1 MRRKHI
7 HKLFVLGVTLF
18 TMLTSCEKNIDFK
31 LNTVTDQVVVDASI
45 ENGQLPVVVLTK
57 SFSYFSSINPQLL
70 ESSFLHGAQVIVSDG
85 LQTQKLKEDTVTIA
99 PGYQLYYY
107 TIDTI
112 NTPSPIRGQLNTTY
126 KLDVFY
132 AGQHY
137 DATTTI
143 PYIYKRPDS
152 LWWKPA
158 PQNPDTNKVV
168 VMVQATDPPGLGNY
182 VRYYTKRNSQS
193 FYPGPNSVFD
203 DQVIDGTTYQIQV
216 IPGVNRNEK
225 IDPEDNFF
233 FKGDSVTLKL
243 SSIDKTTY
251 TFWNTMEFNY
261 ASIGN
266 PFASPNKVI
275 GNVSNGALGAF
286 CGYASAYR
294 TLIIPR

>member
-1 MRRKHI
+1 MKRKYI
-7 HKLFVLGVTLF
+7 HKLIFLAVF
-18 TMLTSCEKNIDFK
+18 TTLTSCEKNINFK
-31 LNTVTDQVVVDASI
+31 LNTVGDEVVVDASI

-57 SFSYFSSINPQLL
+57 SFSYFSSINPELL
-70 ESSFLHGAQVIVSDG
+70 QGAFLHGADVTISNGVE
-85 LQTQKLKEDTVTIA
+85 TQKLKEDTVNFA

-107 TIDTI
+107 TIDTVH
-112 NTPSPIRGQLNTTY
+112 TLSPMRGQLNTTY
-126 KLDVFY
+126 QLDVFY
-132 AGQHY
+132 NGQHY
-137 DATTTI
+137 NATTTI

-182 VRYYTKRNSQS
+182 VRYYTKRNGQP

-225 IDPEDNFF
+225 IDLEDNFF
-233 FKGDSVTLKL
+233 FRGDSVTLKL
-243 SSIDKTTY
+243 SSIDKATY